1 MERVAFLIEKSN
13 MRISCLLNPED
24 GQDSFVVERTSGA
37 ARDALHP
44 LSRSKMTD
52 NPVVFN
58 SRGDTRLTL
67 RLLFDVTLAGS
78 SIQTVDVRHLTS
90 PIWQLAE
97 YVQGMESRSEL
108 PRARFIWGRAWDI
121 PVVVESV
128 AERFER
134 FTPEGYP
141 QRSWMTLR
149 LLRLSDELPAAEP
162 PRQFAPADIPETAD
176 LPPSDPDWGVHEVI
190 GSSAPDRSGEALWQI
205 AFENYGDPS
214 LWRLLARAND
224 IDNPASLEAGT
235 LLKIPPLSVLRSRK
249 WTQ

>member
-1 MERVAFLIEKSN
+1 MERVAFLIEKSSL
-13 MRISCLLNPED
+13 RISCLLNPED
-24 GQDSFVVERTSGA
+24 GNDSFTIERTSGA
-37 ARDALHP
+37 DREPIQP
-44 LSRSKMTD
+44 LSRSKLAD
-52 NPVVFN
+52 NPVVFR

-78 SIQTVDVRHLTS
+78 SIHTSDVRDLTG

-97 YVQGMESRSEL
+97 YVQARSFQTEL

-134 FTPEGYP
+134 FTAEGYP

-149 LLRLSDELPAAEP
+149 LLRLSDELPPEEP
-162 PRQFAPADIPETAD
+162 PTAIEPAEIPESAE
-176 LPPSDPDWGVHEVI
+176 LPPEDLTWGAHELI
-190 GSSAPDRSGEALWQI
+190 GSDTGGESLWSLAYQ
-205 AFENYGDPS
+205 NYGDPA
-214 LWRLLARAND
+214 LWRLLARANE
-224 IDNPASLEAGT
+224 IDDPSSLQAGT
-235 LLKIPPLSVLRSRK
+235 LLRIPPLSVLRSGK